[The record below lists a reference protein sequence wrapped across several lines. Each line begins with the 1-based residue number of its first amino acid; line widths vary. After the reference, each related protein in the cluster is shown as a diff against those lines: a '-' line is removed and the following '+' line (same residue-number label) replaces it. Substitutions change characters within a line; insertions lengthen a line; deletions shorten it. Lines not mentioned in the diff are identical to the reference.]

1 MSLAARR
8 AAALDALAR
17 RRPPAGQRF
26 PGETQPSGDMPDD
39 PWEAEVYLA
48 ERECLDWPE
57 GHPWR
62 LRVDLSGREKPSQRP
77 SAARSRR
84 ERPSRATSP

>member
-8 AAALDALAR
+8 AAALAALASR
-17 RRPPAGQRF
+17 QPPAGQRF

-48 ERECLDWPE
+48 ERDCPDWVE
-57 GHPWR
+57 EHPWR
-62 LRVDLSGREKPSQRP
+62 LRVDLGGPEKPSQRP

-84 ERPSRATSP
+84 ECPSRATSP

>member
-8 AAALDALAR
+8 AAALNALAR
-17 RRPPAGQRF
+17 RQPSAGQRF

-48 ERECLDWPE
+48 ERDCLD
-57 GHPWR
+57 
-62 LRVDLSGREKPSQRP
+62 DAAPSTPPPQAHLP
-77 SAARSRR
+77 FPALTASRR
-84 ERPSRATSP
+84 RPNAPK

>member
-17 RRPPAGQRF
+17 RHPPAGQRF
-26 PGETQPSGDMPDD
+26 PGETQPSGDLPDD
-39 PWEAEVYLA
+39 PWQAEVYLA
-48 ERECLDWPE
+48 ERDCLDWAEERPGVARE
-57 GHPWR
+57 
-62 LRVDLSGREKPSQRP
+62 DLSGPEKAHRGASDVRT
-77 SAARSRR
+77 RR